1 MVTLVGVTGFEP
13 ATSEAQGDTEQG
25 ITTPP
30 PGESNTY
37 ANTLLQQLVKV
48 WPSLT
53 PDILARI
60 AQMAGLSAPE
70 RDGKDG

>member
-1 MVTLVGVTGFEP
+1 MVGVTGFEP
-13 ATSEAQGDTEQG
+13 ATSEAQADTDKDLVP
-25 ITTPP
+25 PP

-53 PDILARI
+53 PDALARI
-60 AQMAGLSAPE
+60 AQAAGLSAPE
-70 RDGKDG
+70 IDGKDG